1 MDRTSEIVKVSIRG
15 VAVNLLLV
23 IFKAVV
29 GFTAHSVAVIL
40 DAVNNLSDA
49 FSSVITIFGTKL
61 AGKDA
66 DKKHPY
72 GHGRIEYITSSV
84 VAVIVLTAGITSL
97 KESVLKIVNP
107 AETAYTAI
115 SVFIIA
121 AAVAVKLLLGKYF
134 SKKGEEFNSASLK
147 ASGAD
152 ASFDAV
158 ISGATLISA
167 VINMHFGLNL
177 EGWLGV
183 IISAFILKTGIEI
196 IIESVSSIIGT
207 RIDDELAVNI
217 KNTLNAHKEVYG
229 SYDLILHNY
238 GPDAYIG
245 SVHVEV
251 SDSMTAKEIDTLS
264 RELSYEIYDKY
275 GVILTIGIYATN
287 TESEK
292 GMEIRAFTEKLIKKY
307 PQVLQLHGFYIDE
320 KIKNISFDLII
331 DFSET
336 EKTKLTGE
344 IKASLEKEY
353 PDFEFDIRIDRDFS
367 E

>member
-1 MDRTSEIVKVSIRG
+1 MDRTSEIIKVSIRG

-97 KESVLKIVNP
+97 KESVLKILNP

-134 SKKGEEFNSASLK
+134 SSCY
-147 ASGAD
+147 
-152 ASFDAV
+152 
-158 ISGATLISA
+158 
-167 VINMHFGLNL
+167 FG
-177 EGWLGV
+177 
-183 IISAFILKTGIEI
+183 
-196 IIESVSSIIGT
+196 
-207 RIDDELAVNI
+207 R
-217 KNTLNAHKEVYG
+217 
-229 SYDLILHNY
+229 
-238 GPDAYIG
+238 DAYFG
-245 SVHVEV
+245 C
-251 SDSMTAKEIDTLS
+251 
-264 RELSYEIYDKY
+264 YKY
-275 GVILTIGIYATN
+275 AF
-287 TESEK
+287 
-292 GMEIRAFTEKLIKKY
+292 RA
-307 PQVLQLHGFYIDE
+307 
-320 KIKNISFDLII
+320 
-331 DFSET
+331 
-336 EKTKLTGE
+336 
-344 IKASLEKEY
+344 
-353 PDFEFDIRIDRDFS
+353 
-367 E
+367 